1 MLHFITDLTHKLLS
15 FIKDDPVRPEI
26 PTDFRVSDGRMV
38 AALSDNDDDPDAMV
52 CVSFHD
58 FVPAGVD
65 DLSTVSE
72 VPTTAVFYTIW
83 SYKAGKGQELLFR
96 AVKGIQE
103 QYPSV
108 TRFVTLSPK
117 TNMARRFHLKNG
129 AIVFRENLE
138 TINYEYNPVKEE
150 VNTIQEK

>member
-1 MLHFITDLTHKLLS
+1 MLQFIKDLSHTLLQ

-38 AALSDNDDDPDAMV
+38 AALTDESENPEAMV

-58 FVPAGVD
+58 FVPENVD
-65 DLSTVSE
+65 GLKQTTK

-129 AIVFRENLE
+129 AIIYRENIE
-138 TINYEYNPVKEE
+138 STNYEYMVDKELK
-150 VNTIQEK
+150 ND